1 MTVVTR
7 FAPSPTGMLHVGGV
21 RTALFSWLHARHTGG
36 KFLLRVEDTDRER
49 STEEAVRVILEGMAW
64 LGLAADEK
72 VVFQSQRFDRYQAVL
87 ESMLQAGTA
96 YRCYCT
102 KAELEALREQQL
114 VRKEKPRYTGI
125 CRERTEPRP
134 GVDPVVRFRNPP
146 DGVVVV
152 EDLVH
157 GPVTFQNAEL
167 DDLIIARSDG
177 TPTYN
182 FSVVVDDMDMGITH
196 VIRGDDHLNNTPR
209 QMNMLQALGA
219 TVPIYAHVPMI
230 LGPDGAKLSKRHG
243 AVSVL
248 QYEEEG
254 YLPDALLNYLV
265 RLGWSHGDQ
274 EVFTRAEM
282 IAAFDIHDVNKA
294 ASAFNPEKLL
304 WLNQQHMVRATP
316 AALVPYL
323 RAQLRRLGCDSS
335 DQSLLEGVILAQRER
350 TKTMKEMAHNSRFF
364 FVERIEVDPKAA
376 AKHLGAD
383 SRDTLTQVRGQ
394 LEQLPQWNALA
405 IHAALNDIATRL
417 QSGLGKVAQP
427 LRVAVTGTAVSPPI
441 DVTLELLGR
450 ARTLERI
457 DAALSRSAPGAA

>member
-1 MTVVTR
+1 
-7 FAPSPTGMLHVGGV
+7 MLHVGGV
-21 RTALFSWLHARHTGG
+21 RTALFSWLYARHMGG

-49 STEEAVRVILEGMAW
+49 STEEAVRVILQGMEW
-64 LGLAADEK
+64 LGLDADEE
-72 VVFQSQRFDRYQAVL
+72 VVFQSQRFDRYRAVL
-87 ESMLQAGTA
+87 ESMLRAGTA

-102 KAELEALREQQL
+102 KAELDALREQQ
-114 VRKEKPRYTGI
+114 VARKEKPRYTGI
-125 CRERTEPRP
+125 CRDRSTPRP
-134 GVDPVVRFRNPP
+134 GVDPVIRFRNPLE
-146 DGVVVV
+146 GAVVV

-157 GPVTFQNAEL
+157 GPVTFQNTEL

-209 QMNMLQALGA
+209 QMNMLHALGA
-219 TVPIYAHVPMI
+219 SVPVYAHVPMI

-304 WLNQQHMVRATP
+304 WLNQQHMMRTSP
-316 AALVPYL
+316 EALVPYL
-323 RAQLRRLGCDSS
+323 HAQLRRLGCDSS
-335 DQSLLEGVILAQRER
+335 DRALVEGVILAQRER
-350 TKTMKEMAHNSRFF
+350 SKTLKEMAHNSRFF
-364 FVERIEVDPKAA
+364 FVERIEIDPKAA
-376 AKHLGAD
+376 AKHLAAEG
-383 SRDTLTQVRGQ
+383 RDILGKVREQ
-394 LEQLPQWNALA
+394 LQRLPQWNAPA
-405 IHAALNDIATRL
+405 INAVLNDLAAQL

-427 LRVAVTGTAVSPPI
+427 LRVAVAGTPVSPPI

-450 ARTLERI
+450 TRTLSRI
-457 DAALSRSAPGAA
+457 DAALSTAPLGHA

>member
-1 MTVVTR
+1 
-7 FAPSPTGMLHVGGV
+7 MLHVGGV
-21 RTALFSWLHARHTGG
+21 RTALFSWLYARHTSG

-49 STEEAVRVILEGMAW
+49 STEEAVRVILEGMEW
-64 LGLAADEK
+64 LGLDADEK
-72 VVFQSQRFDRYQAVL
+72 VVFQSQRFDRYRAVL
-87 ESMLQAGTA
+87 ESMLQVGTA

-102 KAELEALREQQL
+102 KAELDALREQQL
-114 VRKEKPRYTGI
+114 ARKEKPRYTGI

-134 GVDPVVRFRNPP
+134 GVNPVVRFRNPP

-152 EDLVH
+152 QDLVH
-157 GPVTFQNAEL
+157 GPVTFKNAEL

-219 TVPIYAHVPMI
+219 SVPVYAHVPMI

-274 EVFTRAEM
+274 EMFTRSEM
-282 IAAFDIHDVNKA
+282 IAAFDINDVNKA

-304 WLNQQHMVRATP
+304 WLNQQHMVRTAP
-316 AALVPYL
+316 AELVPYL

-335 DQSLLEGVILAQRER
+335 NQQLLEGVILAQRER

-364 FVERIEVDPKAA
+364 FVDHIEIEPKAA
-376 AKHLGAD
+376 AKHLAAD
-383 SRDTLTQVRGQ
+383 GRDTLANVRQQ
-394 LEQLPQWNALA
+394 LAGLPQWNAPA
-405 IHAALNDIATRL
+405 IHAALNDLAAQL

-427 LRVAVTGTAVSPPI
+427 LRVAVAGTPVSPPI
-441 DVTLELLGR
+441 DTTLELLGR
-450 ARTLERI
+450 ARTLARI
-457 DAALSRSAPGAA
+457 DAVLSASPGQA

>member
-1 MTVVTR
+1 
-7 FAPSPTGMLHVGGV
+7 MLHVGGV
-21 RTALFSWLHARHTGG
+21 RTALFSWLYARHVGG
-36 KFLLRVEDTDRER
+36 RFLLRVEDTDRER
-49 STEEAVRVILEGMAW
+49 STEEAVRVILEGMEW
-64 LGLAADEK
+64 LGLDADEK
-72 VVFQSQRFDRYQAVL
+72 VVFQSQRFDRYRAVL

-102 KAELEALREQQL
+102 KAELDALREQQ
-114 VRKEKPRYTGI
+114 VARKEKPRYTGI
-125 CRERTEPRP
+125 CRDRSTPRP
-134 GVDPVVRFRNPP
+134 GVDPVIRFRNPLE
-146 DGVVVV
+146 GVVVV

-157 GPVTFQNAEL
+157 GPVTFQNTEL

-209 QMNMLQALGA
+209 QMNMLHALGA
-219 TVPIYAHVPMI
+219 SVPVYAHVPMI

-282 IAAFDIHDVNKA
+282 IAAFDIHVVKKA

-304 WLNQQHMVRATP
+304 WLNQQHMMRTSP
-316 AALVPYL
+316 EALVPYL
-323 RAQLRRLGCDSS
+323 HAQLRRLGCDSS
-335 DQSLLEGVILAQRER
+335 DRALVEGVILAQRER
-350 TKTMKEMAHNSRFF
+350 SKTLKEMAHNSRFF
-364 FVERIEVDPKAA
+364 FVERIEIDPKAA
-376 AKHLGAD
+376 AKHLSAEG
-383 SRDTLTQVRGQ
+383 RDILSKVREQ
-394 LEQLPQWNALA
+394 LQRLPQWNAPA
-405 IHAALNDIATRL
+405 INAVLNDLAAQL

-427 LRVAVTGTAVSPPI
+427 LRVAVAGTPVSPPI

-450 ARTLERI
+450 TRTLSRI
-457 DAALSRSAPGAA
+457 DAALSTPPLGHA

>member
-114 VRKEKPRYTGI
+114 ARKEKPRYTGI

-248 QYEEEG
+248 QYEDEG

-274 EVFTRAEM
+274 EVFTRTEM

-304 WLNQQHMVRATP
+304 WLNQQHMVRAAP
-316 AALVPYL
+316 AALVLYL

-335 DQSLLEGVILAQRER
+335 DQALLEGVIVAQRER
-350 TKTMKEMAHNSRFF
+350 TKTLKEMAHNSRFF
-364 FVERIEVDPKAA
+364 FVEHIEIDPKAA
-376 AKHLGAD
+376 AKYLGGV
-383 SRDTLTQVRGQ
+383 SREALAEVREQ
-394 LEQLPQWNALA
+394 LDRLPQWNALA

-450 ARTLERI
+450 TRTFERI
-457 DAALSRSAPGAA
+457 DAALSRAAPGHA

>member
-1 MTVVTR
+1 M
-7 FAPSPTGMLHVGGV
+7 
-21 RTALFSWLHARHTGG
+21 GG

-49 STEEAVRVILEGMAW
+49 STEEAVRVILQGMEW
-64 LGLAADEK
+64 LGLDADEE
-72 VVFQSQRFDRYQAVL
+72 VVFQSRRFDRYRAVL
-87 ESMLQAGTA
+87 ESMLRAGTA

-102 KAELEALREQQL
+102 KAELDALREQQ
-114 VRKEKPRYTGI
+114 VARKEKPRYTGI
-125 CRERTEPRP
+125 CRDRSTPRP
-134 GVDPVVRFRNPP
+134 GVDPVIRFRNPLE
-146 DGVVVV
+146 GAVVV

-157 GPVTFQNAEL
+157 GPVTFQNTEL

-209 QMNMLQALGA
+209 QMNMLHALGA
-219 TVPIYAHVPMI
+219 SVPVYAHVPMI

-304 WLNQQHMVRATP
+304 WLNQQHMMRTSP
-316 AALVPYL
+316 EALVPYL
-323 RAQLRRLGCDSS
+323 HAQLRRLGCDSS
-335 DQSLLEGVILAQRER
+335 DRALVEGVILAQRER
-350 TKTMKEMAHNSRFF
+350 SKTLKEMAHNSRFF
-364 FVERIEVDPKAA
+364 FVERIEIDPKAA
-376 AKHLGAD
+376 AKHLAAEG
-383 SRDTLTQVRGQ
+383 RDILSKVREQ
-394 LEQLPQWNALA
+394 LQRLPQWNAPA
-405 IHAALNDIATRL
+405 INAVLNDLAAQL

-427 LRVAVTGTAVSPPI
+427 LRVAVAGTPVSPPI

-450 ARTLERI
+450 TRTLSRI
-457 DAALSRSAPGAA
+457 DAALSTAPLGHA

>member
-1 MTVVTR
+1 
-7 FAPSPTGMLHVGGV
+7 
-21 RTALFSWLHARHTGG
+21 
-36 KFLLRVEDTDRER
+36 
-49 STEEAVRVILEGMAW
+49 
-64 LGLAADEK
+64 
-72 VVFQSQRFDRYQAVL
+72 
-87 ESMLQAGTA
+87 MLQAGTA

-102 KAELEALREQQL
+102 RAELDALRERQL
-114 VRKEKPRYTGI
+114 ARKEKPRYTGI

-134 GVDPVVRFRNPP
+134 GVDPVVRFRNPL

-167 DDLIIARSDG
+167 DDLIITRSDG

-209 QMNMLQALGA
+209 QMNMLHALGA
-219 TVPIYAHVPMI
+219 AVPVYAHVPMI

-254 YLPDALLNYLV
+254 FLPDALLNYLV

-304 WLNQQHMVRATP
+304 WLNQQHMVRAAP

-323 RAQLRRLGCDSS
+323 RAQLHRLGCDSS
-335 DQSLLEGVILAQRER
+335 DLALLERVILAQRER

-364 FVERIEVDPKAA
+364 FVERIEIDPKAG
-376 AKHLGAD
+376 AKYLSGEG
-383 SRDTLTQVRGQ
+383 RETLTQVRGQ
-394 LEQLPQWNALA
+394 LDQLPQWNALA

-450 ARTLERI
+450 TRTLQRI
-457 DAALSRSAPGAA
+457 DAALSRSVAGSA

>member
-1 MTVVTR
+1 MNVVTR

-21 RTALFSWLHARHTGG
+21 RTALFSWLYARHVGG

-49 STEEAVRVILEGMAW
+49 STEEAVRVILEGMEW
-64 LGLAADEK
+64 LGLDADEN
-72 VVFQSQRFDRYQAVL
+72 VVFQSQRFDRYRAVL
-87 ESMLQAGTA
+87 ESMLQAGSA

-102 KAELEALREQQL
+102 KAELDALREQQIA
-114 VRKEKPRYTGI
+114 RKEKPRYTGI
-125 CRERTEPRP
+125 CRDGTIPRP
-134 GVDPVVRFRNPP
+134 GVDPVIRFRNPL

-152 EDLVH
+152 NDLVH
-157 GPVTFQNAEL
+157 GPVTFQNTEL

-209 QMNMLQALGA
+209 QMNMLRALGA
-219 TVPIYAHVPMI
+219 SVPVYAHVPMI

-248 QYEEEG
+248 QYEEDG

-282 IAAFDIHDVNKA
+282 IAAFDIHNVNKA

-304 WLNQQHMVRATP
+304 WLNQQHMMRTP
-316 AALVPYL
+316 PHVLVPYL
-323 RAQLRRLGCDSS
+323 RAQLRRMGCDSS
-335 DQSLLEGVILAQRER
+335 DERLLQGVIVAQRER
-350 TKTMKEMAHNSRFF
+350 TKTLKEMAHNSRFF
-364 FVERIEVDPKAA
+364 FVEQIEIDPKAA
-376 AKHLGAD
+376 AKHLSEDGRNIL
-383 SRDTLTQVRGQ
+383 SKVREELNRL
-394 LEQLPQWNALA
+394 LEWSAPA
-405 IHAALNDIATRL
+405 INVLLNDLAARL

-427 LRVAVTGTAVSPPI
+427 LRVAVAGSPVSPPI

-450 ARTLERI
+450 TRTLSRV
-457 DAALSRSAPGAA
+457 DAALSRGPPGLG